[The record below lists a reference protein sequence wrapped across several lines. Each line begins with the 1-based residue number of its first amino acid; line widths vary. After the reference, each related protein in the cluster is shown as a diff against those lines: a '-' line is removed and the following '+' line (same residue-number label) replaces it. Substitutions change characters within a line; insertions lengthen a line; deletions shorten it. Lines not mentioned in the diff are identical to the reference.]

1 MQKKFILNL
10 LFVLLL
16 NIIVKPFYILGID
29 AEILRR
35 TGEDYGMY
43 FSLLGLTYIFNIFL
57 DFGIVNYN
65 TRNIAQHRFLL
76 QKYFSSIL
84 TIRIVLSI
92 LYFLLVFISAI
103 ILEYPP
109 SYFNLLGVLAFN
121 QVLVGFILYMRS
133 NIAGLLLFRYDSI
146 ISVLDRF
153 ILIAILSFLLWGR
166 NQTEFHI
173 MWFAY
178 AQTFAYALTL
188 LFAVGVLYKRI
199 GVFRIRLNKVFS
211 IALLKQSSP
220 YAILIFLMMIYYRS
234 DAVMLER
241 MSGKEETAIYAQ
253 GYRFFEAFNMI
264 GYLFAGLLL
273 PLFSKMLKQKQK
285 VEGLVLTSFRLIFA
299 ASFTIAIATYVFRR
313 EIIEWR
319 YGEVSQTILERSSES
334 FGMLMLSFVAI
345 SSTYIFGTLL
355 TANGN
360 LKKLNRLALLGV
372 ILNFVLNYYWIPQAG
387 AYGASLASL
396 VTQVVTVLGQIY
408 LSYRVLQLKISLRDW
423 IPLFLY
429 TSIVGLVLFVYNQ
442 FSPDVDWKIG
452 FLIIGIF
459 GAFAAFATKMID
471 IKKGLKLISLKK

>member
-16 NIIVKPFYILGID
+16 NVIVKPFYILGID

-35 TGEDYGMY
+35 TGEDYGVY

-65 TRNIAQHRFLL
+65 TRNIAQHHFLL
-76 QKYFSSIL
+76 KKYFSTLL
-84 TIRIVLSI
+84 TIRVGLSV
-92 LYFLLVFISAI
+92 LYFLLVFLSAI
-103 ILEYPP
+103 VLDYPV
-109 SYFNLLGVLAFN
+109 SYFNLLAVLAFN
-121 QVLVGFILYMRS
+121 QVLVAFILYMRS
-133 NIAGLLLFRYDSI
+133 NIAGLLLFRYDSV

-153 ILIAILSFLLWGR
+153 ILIGVLSFLLWGR
-166 NQTEFHI
+166 SYSEFHI

-178 AQTFAYALTL
+178 AQTFAYAVTL
-188 LFAVGVLYKRI
+188 LFAVAVLYNRI
-199 GVFRIRLNKVFS
+199 GVIRIRFNKVFS
-211 IALLKQSSP
+211 LALLKQSSP

-253 GYRFFEAFNMI
+253 GYRFFEAFSMI

-273 PLFSKMLKQKQK
+273 PLFSKMLKQKEK
-285 VEGLVLTSFRLIFA
+285 IEELLIGSFRLIFA
-299 ASFTIAIATYVFRR
+299 VSFTVATACFVFRK

-319 YGEVSQTILERSSES
+319 YGAVSQVVLEHSSAS
-334 FGMLMLSFVAI
+334 FGVLMLSFVAI

-360 LKKLNRLALLGV
+360 LKRLNRLALLGV
-372 ILNFVLNYYWIPQAG
+372 LLNFILNYYWIPQAG

-396 VTQVVTVLGQIY
+396 VTQLITVLGQIY
-408 LSYRVLQLKISLRDW
+408 LSYRVLQLNISLKDW
-423 IPLFLY
+423 KPLF
-429 TSIVGLVLFVYNQ
+429 VFVLVMEIGVFAYLQ
-442 FSPDVDWKIG
+442 FALDIDWRIG
-452 FLIIGIF
+452 FLIVGVFGIIT
-459 GAFAAFATKMID
+459 AFTTKMID
-471 IKKGLKLISLKK
+471 IKEGMKLILSK